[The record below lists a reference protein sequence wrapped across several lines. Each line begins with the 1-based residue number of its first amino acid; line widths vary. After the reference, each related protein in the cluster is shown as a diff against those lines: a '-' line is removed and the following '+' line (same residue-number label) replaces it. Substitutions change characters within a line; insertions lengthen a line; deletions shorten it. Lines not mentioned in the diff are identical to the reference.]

1 MGLNN
6 PTFQTRKLYLFN
18 DAVLP
23 CIHVLPSDCSETQW
37 IEKRHIT
44 IRSQNDCHHDA
55 QLVFKLEKYFH
66 LNSFIPINGCWAP
79 GVTLPYVS
87 II

>member
-1 MGLNN
+1 M
-6 PTFQTRKLYLFN
+6 FQTRKLYLFN

-23 CIHVLPSDCSETQW
+23 CIHVLPSDCSETPW

-55 QLVFKLEKYFH
+55 QLVFKLQKYFH
-66 LNSFIPINGCWAP
+66 KSFIPIYDCWAP
-79 GVTLPYVS
+79 GVTLPYAS
-87 II
+87 ICLDY